1 MQYKNVRGENEDT
14 AQAKDNGQP
23 PRRRAL
29 ALAIMLAMASTLPE
43 PRRRRRPARRRAG
56 AVGKDMPVNPFCP
69 WDAVK
74 FGACAGVL
82 GVVGVQAGAHLGSK
96 CCALVD
102 GLAAAEAA
110 ACFCT
115 TIKESVL
122 RIPTEWTVGVSVLV
136 STCKT
141 ELPDGFK
148 CV

>member
-1 MQYKNVRGENEDT
+1 M
-14 AQAKDNGQP
+14 AS
-23 PRRRAL
+23 RRDVAAL
-29 ALAIMLAMASTLPE
+29 ALAIMLTMASTRGGGGRGLW
-43 PRRRRRPARRRAG
+43 
-56 AVGKDMPVNPFCP
+56 GKDMPVNPFCP

-122 RIPTEWTVGVSVLV
+122 GIPTEWTVGVSVLV

>member
-1 MQYKNVRGENEDT
+1 MASRHDV
-14 AQAKDNGQP
+14 AA
-23 PRRRAL
+23 AL
-29 ALAIMLAMASTLPE
+29 ALAIMLTTASTLPAATAAGAS
-43 PRRRRRPARRRAG
+43 PRRG
-56 AVGKDMPVNPFCP
+56 LWGKDMPANPFCP

-122 RIPTEWTVGVSVLV
+122 GIPTEWTVGVSVLA

>member
-1 MQYKNVRGENEDT
+1 M
-14 AQAKDNGQP
+14 AS
-23 PRRRAL
+23 RRDAGAGAVAL
-29 ALAIMLAMASTLPE
+29 AMAIMLTVASTLSAAAGVTTAAAGA
-43 PRRRRRPARRRAG
+43 PRRG
-56 AVGKDMPVNPFCP
+56 LWGKELPVNPFCP

-82 GVVGVQAGAHLGSK
+82 GVVDAQAGAHLGSK

-122 RIPTEWTVGVSVLV
+122 GIPTEWTVGVSVLA
-136 STCKT
+136 STCKK

>member
-1 MQYKNVRGENEDT
+1 M
-14 AQAKDNGQP
+14 AQARVIMAS
-23 PRRRAL
+23 RRDTTAAL
-29 ALAIMLAMASTLPE
+29 AIAIMLAAASTLSVAAAAGE
-43 PRRRRRPARRRAG
+43 PRRG
-56 AVGKDMPVNPFCP
+56 LWGKDMPVNPFCP

-82 GVVGVQAGAHLGSK
+82 GVVDAQAGAHLGSK

-122 RIPTEWTVGVSVLV
+122 GIPTEWTVGVSVLA
-136 STCKT
+136 STCKK
-141 ELPDGFK
+141 ELPDSFK

>member
-1 MQYKNVRGENEDT
+1 MYAARTRTRHKQRIM
-14 AQAKDNGQP
+14 AS
-23 PRRRAL
+23 RRDVAAL
-29 ALAIMLAMASTLPE
+29 ALAIMLTMASTLPGAAAAAAAGAS
-43 PRRRRRPARRRAG
+43 PRRG
-56 AVGKDMPVNPFCP
+56 LWGKDMPVNPFCP

-122 RIPTEWTVGVSVLV
+122 GIPTEWTVGVSVLV

>member
-1 MQYKNVRGENEDT
+1 M
-14 AQAKDNGQP
+14 AS
-23 PRRRAL
+23 RRDVAAL
-29 ALAIMLAMASTLPE
+29 ALAIMLAMASTLPGAAAAAAAGAS
-43 PRRRRRPARRRAG
+43 PRRG
-56 AVGKDMPVNPFCP
+56 LWGKDMPVNPFCP

-122 RIPTEWTVGVSVLV
+122 GIPTEWTVGVSVLV
-136 STCKT
+136 H
-141 ELPDGFK
+141 
-148 CV
+148 

>member
-1 MQYKNVRGENEDT
+1 MYAARTRTRQS
-14 AQAKDNGQP
+14 KDNGQP
-23 PRRRAL
+23 PRRRGAR
-29 ALAIMLAMASTLPE
+29 AGHHSSTMAST
-43 PRRRRRPARRRAG
+43 PARRGCGAG
-56 AVGKDMPVNPFCP
+56 ASPRRGWGKDMPVNLFCP
-69 WDAVK
+69 WTRRSARAP
-74 FGACAGVL
+74 ACWASWACRL
-82 GVVGVQAGAHLGSK
+82 APTRSK

-122 RIPTEWTVGVSVLV
+122 GIPTEWTVGVSVLV

>member
-1 MQYKNVRGENEDT
+1 MASRRDAAAT
-14 AQAKDNGQP
+14 AAT
-23 PRRRAL
+23 AL
-29 ALAIMLAMASTLPE
+29 AMAIMLATASTTLSSATAMPAT
-43 PRRRRRPARRRAG
+43 PRRALW
-56 AVGKDMPVNPFCP
+56 GKDMPVNPFCP

-82 GVVGVQAGAHLGSK
+82 GVVSAHAGASLGSK

-110 ACFCT
+110 ACLCT
-115 TIKESVL
+115 TIKETVL
-122 RIPTEWTVGVSVLV
+122 GIPTQWTVGVSVLA